1 MRTFLAYVCVLM
13 MLPVPGRGFDLFFV
27 VGAVGLGLI
36 VLTSD

>member
-13 MLPVPGRGFDLFFV
+13 VLPVPGRGFDALFV
-27 VGAVGLGLI
+27 VGAVGLALI